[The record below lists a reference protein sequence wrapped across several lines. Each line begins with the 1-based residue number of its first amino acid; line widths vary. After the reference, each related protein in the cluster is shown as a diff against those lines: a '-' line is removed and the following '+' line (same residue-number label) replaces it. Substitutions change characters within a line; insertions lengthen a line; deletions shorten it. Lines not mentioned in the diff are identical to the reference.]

1 MKGDIFL
8 TEYKAYVDGSYNRG
22 KIGYGVVILK
32 DEKIIKKLSGG
43 IQTGDFSNH
52 RQVGGELMAA
62 IKVIQW
68 CEASGVDSIT
78 IYYDYIGIREW
89 ATGKWKTNKIATKK
103 YKEFVRNCDLEIK
116 WVKVDAHTGDKYNEM
131 ADKLAFEGRNIREE
145 EFFPGAG
152 KPKKK
157 AGFQIEMIEDAFREK
172 GFSVKSENVERKY
185 TRMMLSKNG
194 LDYGHLDIYD
204 SDEKFV
210 PVFIETDGEKREEII
225 EIFNSL

>member
-1 MKGDIFL
+1 MI
-8 TEYKAYVDGSYNRG
+8 EYKAFVDGSYNRG
-22 KIGYGVVILK
+22 KIGYGAVILK
-32 DEKIIKKLSGG
+32 DEKVIKKLSGG

-62 IKVIQW
+62 MKVLQW
-68 CEASGVDSIT
+68 CEANGVNSIT
-78 IYYDYIGIREW
+78 VYYDYVGIREW

-103 YKEFVRNCDLEIK
+103 YKEFVRSRDLEIK

-145 EFFPGAG
+145 DFFSDTR

-157 AGFQIEMIEDAFREK
+157 VGLKIEMIEDAFKEK
-172 GFSVKSENVERKY
+172 GFSVKSESIEGKY
-185 TRMMLSKNG
+185 TRMMISKNE
-194 LDYGHLDIYD
+194 LDYGYMDIYD
-204 SDEKFV
+204 SNEKFV
-210 PVFIETDGEKREEII
+210 PVFIEMRGEKREEII